1 MYQIRYWYSIINQSM
16 QHLQVR
22 KKERYLYTYQRNKLK
37 TNHVAI
43 LGFNWKTVP
52 FNKTTYW
59 LNRKFEK

>member
-22 KKERYLYTYQRNKLK
+22 KKEWHLYTNQRDKLK
-37 TNHVAI
+37 INHAAI
-43 LGFNWKTVP
+43 LGFNWKTLS
-52 FNKTTYW
+52 FDKTTYW